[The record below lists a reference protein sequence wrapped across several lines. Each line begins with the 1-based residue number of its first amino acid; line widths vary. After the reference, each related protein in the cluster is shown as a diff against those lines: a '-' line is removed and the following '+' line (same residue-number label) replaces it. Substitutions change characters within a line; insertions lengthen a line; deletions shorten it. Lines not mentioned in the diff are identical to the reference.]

1 MPKGP
6 NGQKRPADSVAAAVM
21 VGRIATGEIEE
32 EIFGGRTVGAA
43 GGNARAAKLS
53 PIERSTIASKAAKVR
68 WSPLET
74 GSTMTQR
81 TTQGAGADS
90 REAVR
95 MYPNNSLREPVSA
108 YENRFAEVVKSTF
121 TK

>member
-6 NGQKRPADSVAAAVM
+6 HGQNRPADTVAAAVR
-21 VGRIATGEIEE
+21 VGRIATGDEIEE
-32 EIFGGRTVGAA
+32 IRIPGQRGAA
-43 GGNARAAKLS
+43 GGKARAEGLS
-53 PIERSTIASKAAKVR
+53 EIERGEIASKAARAR
-68 WSPLET
+68 W
-74 GSTMTQR
+74 GSEERASVMTHTAR
-81 TTQGAGADS
+81 KDAAAG

-95 MYPNNSLREPVSA
+95 MYPNNSLREPVNE